1 MKIAPSTKIAL
12 GFAGLV
18 AIGYGGYRGW
28 QAYQLAGVELT
39 PVAPGKVSII
49 GVSPEAGVSVIVAN
63 KMAQLV
69 ESDNANFSAGDSS
82 NGGGATQGA
91 IKKRI
96 PVREWIGVLSGDQDS
111 LGKFVMIMANKRE
124 DEKWPSE
131 RVIWKQEDVEKAIA
145 GDAALKKKLEEDIN
159 MTLEGRPLSQL
170 SLRAFYN
177 GIVLDYPVTLK
188 VRLGKEE
195 KTLVGRFQEPYQPRF
210 IAELEKSLS
219 EKNVDESM
227 IAGTYR
233 QAAQE
238 LLSPDSEGRKRPL
251 ENIADTIRN
260 VYEPSKVRGYV
271 AKAEPLVKGSTVVVS
286 ADMIKTAVS
295 NKVDTNEGP
304 RWEIRVKLTDE
315 GRKRLWKYSLDNVGK
330 RVLLIANDVPIAA
343 ASISHELMQGELV
356 ITQLEDES
364 LVEEAIEL
372 ISGVKTASTP

>member
-12 GFAGLV
+12 GFAGVV
-18 AIGYGGYRGW
+18 ALGYGGYRGW
-28 QAYQLAGVELT
+28 QMSQLAGVELT
-39 PVAPGKVSII
+39 PIAPGKVSII
-49 GVSPEAGVSVIVAN
+49 GLAPEAGVSVIVAN

-69 ESDNANFSAGDSS
+69 ESDNANFSAGQGAD
-82 NGGGATQGA
+82 GGGATQGA

-96 PVREWIGVLSGDQDS
+96 PVREWVGVLGGDEAA

-124 DEKWPSE
+124 DEKWPSQ

-145 GDAALKKKLEEDIN
+145 GDAVLKKRLEEDIN
-159 MTLEGRPLSQL
+159 MTLDGRPLSQL

-219 EKNVDESM
+219 EKNVDETM

-233 QAAQE
+233 QAAEE
-238 LLSPDSEGRKRPL
+238 LLKPDMEGKKRPL
-251 ENIADTIRN
+251 ENIAETIQS
-260 VYEPSKVRGYV
+260 VYNPAKVKGYI
-271 AKAEPLVKGSTVVVS
+271 AKAEPLIKGSTVVVN
-286 ADMIKTAVS
+286 ADMITSAVS
-295 NKVDTNEGP
+295 NKVETNEGP
-304 RWEIRVKLTDE
+304 RWEIRVKLTEE

-372 ISGVKTASTP
+372 ISGVKTASAR

>member
-12 GFAGLV
+12 GFVGLV
-18 AIGYGGYRGW
+18 ALGYGGYRGW
-28 QAYQLAGVELT
+28 QMSQLAGVELT
-39 PVAPGKVSII
+39 PVVPGKVSII

-96 PVREWIGVLSGDQDS
+96 PVREWIGVLSGDQNS

-159 MTLEGRPLSQL
+159 MTLDGRPLSQL

-188 VRLGKEE
+188 IRLGKEE

-233 QAAQE
+233 QAAEQ
-238 LLSPDSEGRKRPL
+238 LLSPDAEGRKRPL
-251 ENIADTIRN
+251 ENIAETIRT
-260 VYEPSKVRGYV
+260 VYDPAKIRGYI

-295 NKVDTNEGP
+295 NRVETNEGP

-330 RVLLIANDVPIAA
+330 RVLLIANDIPIAA
-343 ASISHELMQGELV
+343 ASISHELMQGELI